1 MVGRRRSLISIYGV
15 SLAAILL
22 FATFPLIS
30 ALGAGAIADA
40 AGCQLDESR
49 TYPCVIGGTDYGE
62 TLYALGV
69 LGWLGLITIPYGA
82 AALGLWLI
90 ILVVHL
96 IVRFYH

>member
-1 MVGRRRSLISIYGV
+1 MI
-15 SLAAILL
+15 A
-22 FATFPLIS
+22 

-62 TLYALGV
+62 TLYGLGV
-69 LGWLGLITIPYGA
+69 LGWLMLITIPYGA

-96 IVRFYH
+96 IVRFYR

>member
-1 MVGRRRSLISIYGV
+1 MAGRRRSLISIYGI

-22 FATFPLIS
+22 FAALPLIA

-49 TYPCVIGGTDYGE
+49 TYPCVIGETDYGD

-69 LGWLGLITIPYGA
+69 LGWFGLITIPYGA

-90 ILVVHL
+90 ILVIHL
-96 IVRFYH
+96 IVRLFR